1 MHYII
6 GCLIA
11 AICFTGCI
19 MEDVEPEV
27 EMVNVSISVSLADVV
42 TSRAYEDAANDY
54 EKMHTLRIVIVRNAK
69 DGVVEQNRLIN
80 LQQASTFHGTETFE
94 VRANEQKYIYFF
106 VNEEYTAFDTN
117 AEYGFN
123 FRNDIVVG
131 RSFPYSKLQDARI
144 TLGVVNSKVQGM
156 SQYLPMNSLY
166 GLKVESEDMDETF
179 WVVRAATKFT
189 YILNNRNNQPYVLRR
204 LEISHQAATEYYMQR
219 IGDVVPVWS
228 TGNDAIQQQNTSF
241 NTPYEGKTPYH
252 YSFQKDFT
260 GGITVPANGQVQ
272 LDPVYLAE
280 TKGFSDSSYKN
291 GDENYYTTSLSFDN
305 LESFTGKLKELD
317 CQLPRN
323 THVVV
328 TVKINQGNAT
338 WEVDVFPYTGVNL
351 NPGFGL

>member
-1 MHYII
+1 
-6 GCLIA
+6 
-11 AICFTGCI
+11 
-19 MEDVEPEV
+19 
-27 EMVNVSISVSLADVV
+27 
-42 TSRAYEDAANDY
+42 
-54 EKMHTLRIVIVRNAK
+54 
-69 DGVVEQNRLIN
+69 
-80 LQQASTFHGTETFE
+80 
-94 VRANEQKYIYFF
+94 
-106 VNEEYTAFDTN
+106 
-117 AEYGFN
+117 
-123 FRNDIVVG
+123 
-131 RSFPYSKLQDARI
+131 
-144 TLGVVNSKVQGM
+144 M